1 MHVQVSLVSP
11 PSVLARRA
19 AHHFAESRFSSVHVT
34 VYHDKALE
42 AYDEEGSLPSRLEAG
57 LAACGTIAVQ
67 WT

>member
-1 MHVQVSLVSP
+1 MYALVSLVSP

-19 AHHFAESRFSSVHVT
+19 AHHFPESRFASVHVT
-34 VYHDKALE
+34 VWHDKALE
-42 AYDEEGSLPSRLEAG
+42 AYDEEGSLPSRHEAG